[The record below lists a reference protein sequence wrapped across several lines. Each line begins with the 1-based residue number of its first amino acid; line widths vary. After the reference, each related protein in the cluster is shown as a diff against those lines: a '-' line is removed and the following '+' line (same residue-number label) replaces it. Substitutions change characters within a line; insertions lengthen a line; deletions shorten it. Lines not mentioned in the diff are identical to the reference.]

1 MTSVRLAALTSA
13 AMIAFAANS
22 VLCRLSLGSGLIDA
36 SSFTSLRLLSGATCL
51 VVIVWLRD
59 RRVVLGPP
67 RIASVFALLV
77 YMVGFSFAYRSLS
90 TGTGALL
97 LFGFVQLTM
106 LGTALYR
113 GERWSLASWIGM
125 ITAMAGLVYLVLP
138 GVQAPEPLYCALM
151 AVAGLA
157 WGLYSLKG
165 AGGGD
170 PTQATASNFVY
181 ATPLAILAS
190 MVDYAQLSITW
201 SGALLA
207 IASGAIASGI
217 GYAIWYTALDFL
229 RSTSAAIIQLS
240 VPALAA
246 GAGILL
252 LAEPLDA
259 RIVIATVLTLGG
271 IALVLS
277 SKQARLS

>member
-1 MTSVRLAALTSA
+1 MTPIRLAALTSA
-13 AMIAFAANS
+13 AMVAFAANS
-22 VLCRLSLGSGLIDA
+22 VLCRMSLGAGLIDA
-36 SSFTSLRLLSGATCL
+36 SSFTSIRLLAGAICL
-51 VVIVWLRD
+51 VLIVWLRD
-59 RRVVLGPP
+59 RTFVLGPP
-67 RIASVFALLV
+67 RIISVIALFV

-113 GERWSLASWIGM
+113 GERWSPTSWVGM
-125 ITAMAGLVYLVLP
+125 VAAMAGLVYLVLP
-138 GVQAPEPLYCALM
+138 GLQAPQPLYCGLM
-151 AVAGLA
+151 GIAGLA

-181 ATPLAILAS
+181 ATPLALVAS
-190 MVDYAQLSITW
+190 GVDYSQLSISG

-217 GYAIWYTALDFL
+217 GYAIWYTALDHL
-229 RSTSAAIIQLS
+229 RSAAAAIIQLC

-252 LAEPLDA
+252 LAEPLSA
-259 RIVIATVLTLGG
+259 RIVIATLLTLGG
-271 IALVLS
+271 IALVLL
-277 SKQARLS
+277 SKPTERA